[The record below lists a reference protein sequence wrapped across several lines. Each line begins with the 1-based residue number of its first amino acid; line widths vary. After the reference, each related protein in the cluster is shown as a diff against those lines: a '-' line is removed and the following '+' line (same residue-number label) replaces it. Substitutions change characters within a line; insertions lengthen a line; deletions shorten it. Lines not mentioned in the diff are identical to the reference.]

1 MTVERLILL
10 FILGLNALALYV
22 VYRRKGGSPLRVG
35 PELSESIEPLR
46 ERLAILAH
54 EIQNQSASLAAM
66 SERLIS
72 RQESF
77 AQAVESISRERF
89 GELRSE
95 LLVAQAERERAEME
109 RSALR
114 DRELFET
121 TSKLFAEARKE
132 QSERL
137 LQIDETLKQQLERL
151 QRSNEARLDEMRKV
165 VDEKLHETLEKRL
178 SESFRSVSEHLE
190 AVHRGLGEMKNLAA
204 DVGGLKR
211 ALTNVKNRGVL
222 GEAQLGALLEQF
234 LSPEQYLAHASVK
247 RNSAERVEF
256 AVRLPGTEEGSVVLL
271 PIDAKFPI
279 EDYQRL
285 LDAYEH
291 AEPEEAMKHAQ
302 ALEQRILQE
311 ARSIRDKYI
320 NPPTTTDFALLFLPF
335 EGLYA
340 EVLRRP
346 GLFQRI
352 QREMRVTI
360 VGPTTLTAFLNSLQV
375 GFKTLAITKQSAEI
389 HKTLARVKTEFERF
403 GVAVAQAQKKI
414 EEAGKKLGDVE
425 HRRSIMMK
433 RLTKVEALPEN
444 GAGSTNHLGEPSAHP
459 EAVSLLEAP
468 PTPIGDD

>member
-1 MTVERLILL
+1 MTLDRLLLIL
-10 FILGLNALALYV
+10 IAGMNVLALYWLSRP
-22 VYRRKGGSPLRVG
+22 RRPSEGSEGAGTSAQLETR
-35 PELSESIEPLR
+35 LQALIEPLR
-46 ERLAILAH
+46 ERSAILAH
-54 EIQNQSASLAAM
+54 EIQNQSAGLAKL

-77 AQAVESISRERF
+77 AQSIEANARERHK
-89 GELRSE
+89 ELASE
-95 LLVAQAERERAEME
+95 LLLAQAEREREETTRAAA
-109 RSALR
+109 RS
-114 DRELFET
+114 RELFET

-132 QSERL
+132 QGERL

-190 AVHRGLGEMKNLAA
+190 AVHRGLGEMKNLAS

-234 LSPEQYLAHASVK
+234 LSPEQYESNIPV
-247 RNSAERVEF
+247 RRGSSERVEY

-285 LDAYEH
+285 LDAYDH
-291 AEPEEAMKHAQ
+291 AEPEEALKHSQ

-311 ARSIRDKYI
+311 ARTIRDKYI
-320 NPPTTTDFALLFLPF
+320 NPPMTTDFALLFLPF

-352 QREMRVTI
+352 QHEMRVTI

-425 HRRSIMMK
+425 HRRTMMVK
-433 RLTKVEALPEN
+433 RLRTVEALPETAAEALPGESESAS
-444 GAGSTNHLGEPSAHP
+444 GAGLP
-459 EAVSLLEAP
+459 LLEE
-468 PTPIGDD
+468 

>member
-1 MTVERLILL
+1 MNADRLILL
-10 FILGLNALALYV
+10 LLFALNALALYWFA
-22 VYRRKGGSPLRVG
+22 RGRGGQSAKDAGGSDRLEPL
-35 PELSESIEPLR
+35 LEPLR

-54 EIQNQSASLAAM
+54 EIQNQSGSLAAL
-66 SERLIS
+66 SERLIA

-77 AQAVESISRERF
+77 AQSIESSSRERHQELR
-89 GELRSE
+89 GEL
-95 LLVAQAERERAEME
+95 LIAQAEREREE
-109 RSALR
+109 SSRSSTR
-114 DRELFET
+114 SRELFET

-190 AVHRGLGEMKNLAA
+190 AVHRGLGEMKTLAS

-234 LSPEQYLAHASVK
+234 LSPEQYEANVAVK
-247 RNSAERVEF
+247 RGSSERVEY
-256 AVRLPGTEEGSVVLL
+256 AVRLPGSEEGSLVLL

-285 LDAYEH
+285 LDAYDH
-291 AEPEEAMKHAQ
+291 AEPDEAMKHAQ

-311 ARSIRDKYI
+311 ARTIRDKYI
-320 NPPTTTDFALLFLPF
+320 NPPATTDFALLFLPF

-346 GLFQRI
+346 GLFQRL
-352 QREMRVTI
+352 QHELRVTI

-389 HKTLARVKTEFERF
+389 HQTLARVKTEFDKF
-403 GVAVAQAQKKI
+403 GLAVAQAQKKI

-425 HRRSIMMK
+425 HRRSMMVK
-433 RLTKVEALPEN
+433 RLRKVEALPEE
-444 GAGSTNHLGEPSAHP
+444 ADAQDDSPEDAPSPAL
-459 EAVSLLEAP
+459 LLE
-468 PTPIGDD
+468 D